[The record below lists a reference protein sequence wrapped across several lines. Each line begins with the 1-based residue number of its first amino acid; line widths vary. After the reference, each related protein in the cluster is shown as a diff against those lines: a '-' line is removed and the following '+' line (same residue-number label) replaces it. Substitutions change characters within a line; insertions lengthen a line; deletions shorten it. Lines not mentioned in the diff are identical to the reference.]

1 LRNKFKALRSV
12 RKPTGDPDCPPAVK
26 RAKRIQ
32 REIEENLDVGNY
44 DDGME
49 GELQNADGEEDYE
62 EDEGG
67 EDDI

>member
-1 LRNKFKALRSV
+1 M
-12 RKPTGDPDCPPAVK
+12 K